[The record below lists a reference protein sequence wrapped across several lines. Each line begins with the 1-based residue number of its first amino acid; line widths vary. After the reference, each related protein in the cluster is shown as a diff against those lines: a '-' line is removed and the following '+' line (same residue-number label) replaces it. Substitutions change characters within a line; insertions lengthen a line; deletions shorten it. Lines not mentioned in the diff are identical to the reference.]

1 MNNALMNMG
10 TQISLR
16 DSDFHYFGEIS
27 RSGIAGPYGNFI
39 FNFLRN
45 LHSISVKA
53 ILFYIATNNVR
64 GLQFLY
70 ILFFPSFL
78 REKLKVPQPPSPC
91 AELGNGVG
99 LSVFD

>member
-1 MNNALMNMG
+1 MNMG
-10 TQISLR
+10 TQISLQ
-16 DSDFHYFGEIS
+16 DSDFHYFGEIT

-53 ILFYIATNNVR
+53 ILFYIATNNVQ

-78 REKLKVPQPPSPC
+78 REKLKVPHPPSPC